1 MSAAGGKI
9 APVSARTLRVSVA
22 VVLASQAALGG
33 AAARGAGG
41 GWSSPKPL
49 GRCGAA
55 IAPRVTFP
63 GESPSIPTGPGAIV
77 WGEDPAC
84 VGGSAQA
91 AQGVSVA
98 ALGPGERTALSGSEQ
113 LPVSPSG
120 TLAAVGAS
128 RGRVAVAVTLGG
140 QASSPS
146 IALLQGRA
154 TRPLGAGTVISGG
167 SLFSLAHA
175 YLGDA
180 AIATVLPGVTIEVRV
195 ERYFRSEF
203 GQPQR
208 IPIEAGRVSAL
219 TATMDYR
226 SDVLLAWQQHGA
238 IYAHMLRASGRPEPT
253 QRIGVSAP
261 DPQLRALVSDNDH
274 GMIAWS
280 SANGPAPGATSVRIA
295 FSSAGV
301 RFAGSRL
308 VASFADPQGAG
319 RAPGALALV
328 RLSTENVML
337 AWTDSEHGHYVVRA
351 APAVFAGARPPVR
364 LSDPADQSV
373 LADLAPGPAG
383 EAVALWSA
391 TPAAS
396 TFERSRNELWAARAF
411 VERHGRVGFS
421 APELVAP
428 AAANAASSV
437 AIDPASDRGVAAWL
451 VLGAHTSV
459 EYAAGPGA
467 SGYRPQAASAS
478 TTQGNATQWLKIA
491 LACVAAA
498 AVGAVIVLGLRR
510 RARGRSPAGAN
521 TGRRRRR

>member
-1 MSAAGGKI
+1 MSAAGAKI

-22 VVLASQAALGG
+22 VVLASQAALSG
-33 AAARGAGG
+33 AAARAGGG
-41 GWSSPKPL
+41 GWSSPTPL
-49 GRCGAA
+49 SRCGAA
-55 IAPRVTFP
+55 IGPRVAFP

-77 WGEDPAC
+77 WAQDPAC
-84 VGGSAQA
+84 AGGSAQA
-91 AQGVSVA
+91 ALGVSVA
-98 ALGPGERTALSGSEQ
+98 ALGPDERTALSGSEL

-140 QASSPS
+140 PASSPS
-146 IALLQGRA
+146 TALLQGKA
-154 TRPLGAGTVISGG
+154 TGPLGAGTVISG

-180 AIATVLPGVTIEVRV
+180 AIATVLPGVAIEVRV
-195 ERYFRSEF
+195 ERYFRSDF

-226 SDVLLAWQQHGA
+226 SDVLVAWQQHGA

-280 SANGPAPGATSVRIA
+280 SANRPAPGATSVRIA
-295 FSSAGV
+295 FSGAGV

-319 RAPGALALV
+319 SAPGALALV

-351 APAVFAGARPPVR
+351 APAVFAGTRPPAR
-364 LSDPADQSV
+364 LSDPAAQSV

-396 TFERSRNELWAARAF
+396 FERSHNELWAARAF

-437 AIDPASDRGVAAWL
+437 AIDPANDRALAAWL
-451 VLGAHTSV
+451 VLAAHTSV

-467 SGYRPQAASAS
+467 SGYRPQAAAAS
-478 TTQGNATQWLKIA
+478 TTQGNATHWLQIA
-491 LACVAAA
+491 LACVAAG
-498 AVGAVIVLGLRR
+498 AVGAVIVLVLRR

>member
-1 MSAAGGKI
+1 M
-9 APVSARTLRVSVA
+9 SARTLRVSVA

-33 AAARGAGG
+33 AAARAAGG
-41 GWSSPKPL
+41 GWSSPTPL
-49 GRCGAA
+49 SRCGAA
-55 IAPRVTFP
+55 IAPRVAFP

-77 WGEDPAC
+77 WAQDPAC
-84 VGGSAQA
+84 AGGSAQA
-91 AQGVSVA
+91 TLGVSVA
-98 ALGPGERTALSGSEQ
+98 ALRPDERTTLSGSEL

-140 QASSPS
+140 PASSRS
-146 IALLQGRA
+146 ITLLQGRS
-154 TRPLGAGTVISGG
+154 TRPLGAGTVISG

-180 AIATVLPGVTIEVRV
+180 AIATVLPGVAIEVRV

-238 IYAHMLRASGRPEPT
+238 IYAHMLRASGRPEAT

-295 FSSAGV
+295 FSGAGV

-351 APAVFAGARPPVR
+351 APAVFAGTRPPAR
-364 LSDPADQSV
+364 LSDPAARSV

-396 TFERSRNELWAARAF
+396 FERSRNELWAARAF

-437 AIDPASDRGVAAWL
+437 AVDPASDRALAAWL
-451 VLGAHTSV
+451 VLGARTTV
-459 EYAAGPGA
+459 EYASGRGA
-467 SGYRPQAASAS
+467 SGYRPQAATAS
-478 TTQGNATQWLKIA
+478 TGTATQWLQIT

-498 AVGAVIVLGLRR
+498 AIGAVIVVALRR